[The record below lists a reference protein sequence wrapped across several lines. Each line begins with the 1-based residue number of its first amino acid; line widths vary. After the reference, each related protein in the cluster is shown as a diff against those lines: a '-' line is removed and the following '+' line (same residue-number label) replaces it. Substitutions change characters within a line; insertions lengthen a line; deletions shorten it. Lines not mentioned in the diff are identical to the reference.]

1 MDLKTIKENLTFP
14 IKAPQYRVGVD
25 GFMSYANSSLTHDGR
40 LRCPCVK
47 CVNNKLLNPDDVNYH
62 LLQYG
67 IMRNYSTWVF
77 HGESVD
83 QVSTSP
89 STEPM
94 VEKET
99 MTHMDMRQLRRFLYP
114 KSLEKWILKSI
125 GHKWRDYKCLLKGKG
140 YDDDT
145 DINTLY
151 DNCPDDDVEYDQ
163 WVSLVNFWRSEE
175 GQRRSSRSK
184 ESLEKAKV
192 KPIHT
197 TGTKSHARVREEMK
211 KSSNKSPTRTQVYL
225 KCHQHESEADIT
237 NQIKNVVT
245 EQGDQEL
252 DLDDDPVSKV
262 LGKDKY
268 GRVRG
273 LGLGVKPSDIG
284 DPSYPRFCNGLNMS
298 TDNEAAIIH
307 YFRRLEGVV
316 QKLRNRVKR
325 QGITIRKV
333 KRKLQDHDISLSDE
347 SESDADLVSSDS
359 DLGEEHDNQ

>member
-1 MDLKTIKENLTFP
+1 MDLNTIKENLTFP

-25 GFMSYANSSLTHDGR
+25 GFMSFANNTLTHDGR

-67 IMRNYSTWVF
+67 IMRNYSTWIF

-83 QVSTSP
+83 QVPTST
-89 STEPM
+89 STEPT

-99 MTHMDMRQLRRFLYP
+99 LTHMDMRQL
-114 KSLEKWILKSI
+114 
-125 GHKWRDYKCLLKGKG
+125 
-140 YDDDT
+140 
-145 DINTLY
+145 
-151 DNCPDDDVEYDQ
+151 
-163 WVSLVNFWRSEE
+163 
-175 GQRRSSRSK
+175 
-184 ESLEKAKV
+184 
-192 KPIHT
+192 
-197 TGTKSHARVREEMK
+197 
-211 KSSNKSPTRTQVYL
+211 
-225 KCHQHESEADIT
+225 
-237 NQIKNVVT
+237 NQIKNVAT

-273 LGLGVKPSDIG
+273 LGLGVKPSDVG

-298 TDNEAAIIH
+298 TDNEAAVIH

-316 QKLRNRVKR
+316 QRLRTRVKR
-325 QGITIRKV
+325 QGIIIIKV
-333 KRKLQDHDISLSDE
+333 KRKLRDHDISLSDE
-347 SESDADLVSSDS
+347 SESDADIFSSKSDS
-359 DLGEEHDNQ
+359 EAEAEHDNQ

>member
-1 MDLKTIKENLTFP
+1 MF
-14 IKAPQYRVGVD
+14 
-25 GFMSYANSSLTHDGR
+25 
-40 LRCPCVK
+40 
-47 CVNNKLLNPDDVNYH
+47 
-62 LLQYG
+62 
-67 IMRNYSTWVF
+67 W
-77 HGESVD
+77 
-83 QVSTSP
+83 
-89 STEPM
+89 
-94 VEKET
+94 
-99 MTHMDMRQLRRFLYP
+99 RRFLYP

-145 DINTLY
+145 DVSTLY
-151 DNCPDDDVEYDQ
+151 DNCADDDVEYDQ
-163 WVSLVNFWRSEE
+163 WVSLVNFKRSEE
-175 GQRRSSRSK
+175 EQRRSNRSK

-197 TGTKSHARVREEMK
+197 SGTKSHARVREEMK
-211 KSSNKSPTRTQVYL
+211 KSSNKIPTRTQVYL
-225 KCHQHESEADIT
+225 KCHQHESEEEIT

-252 DLDDDPVSKV
+252 DLVDEPVSKV

-284 DPSYPRFCNGLNMS
+284 DSSYPRFCNGLNMS
-298 TDNEAAIIH
+298 TDNKAAIIH
-307 YFRRLEGVV
+307 YFCRLEGVA

-333 KRKLQDHDISLSDE
+333 KRKLQDHDISLSAE
-347 SESDADLVSSDS
+347 SESNADLVSSDS
-359 DLGEEHDNQ
+359 DLGEGHDNQ

>member
-25 GFMSYANSSLTHDGR
+25 SFMSYANSSLTHDGR

-67 IMRNYSTWVF
+67 IMRNYSTW
-77 HGESVD
+77 
-83 QVSTSP
+83 
-89 STEPM
+89 
-94 VEKET
+94 
-99 MTHMDMRQLRRFLYP
+99 RRFLYP

-175 GQRRSSRSK
+175 GQRRSNRSK

-237 NQIKNVVT
+237 NQIKNVLT

-268 GRVRG
+268 GRVHG

-333 KRKLQDHDISLSDE
+333 KRKLHDHDISLSDE
-347 SESDADLVSSDS
+347 SESDADLVSSNS

>member
-1 MDLKTIKENLTFP
+1 MDLNTIKENLTFP

-25 GFMSYANSSLTHDGR
+25 GFMSYANSTLTHDGR

-47 CVNNKLLNPDDVNYH
+47 CVNTKLLNPDDVNYH

-83 QVSTSP
+83 QI
-89 STEPM
+89 
-94 VEKET
+94 
-99 MTHMDMRQLRRFLYP
+99 RFLYP

-140 YDDDT
+140 YDDNT

-151 DNCPDDDVEYDQ
+151 DNCPDEDVDYDQ
-163 WVSLVNFWRSEE
+163 WVSLVNFWR
-175 GQRRSSRSK
+175 RSNRSK

-211 KSSNKSPTRTQVYL
+211 KSSNKSLTRTQVYL

-237 NQIKNVVT
+237 ANQIKNVAT

-252 DLDDDPVSKV
+252 DLDDDPVSQV
-262 LGKDKY
+262 LGKDKH

-273 LGLGVKPSDIG
+273 LGLGVKPSDLG
-284 DPSYPRFCNGLNMS
+284 DPSYPRFCNGLNMY
-298 TDNEAAIIH
+298 TDNEAAVIH

-316 QKLRNRVKR
+316 QRMRARVKR
-325 QGITIRKV
+325 QGITITKV
-333 KRKLQDHDISLSDE
+333 KRKLRDHDISLSDE
-347 SESDADLVSSDS
+347 SESDADPFSSDS
-359 DLGEEHDNQ
+359 DSVVEAEHDDQ

>member
-1 MDLKTIKENLTFP
+1 M
-14 IKAPQYRVGVD
+14 G
-25 GFMSYANSSLTHDGR
+25 
-40 LRCPCVK
+40 
-47 CVNNKLLNPDDVNYH
+47 
-62 LLQYG
+62 
-67 IMRNYSTWVF
+67 F

-83 QVSTSP
+83 QVPTST
-89 STEPM
+89 STEPT

-99 MTHMDMRQLRRFLYP
+99 LTHMDMRQLVHDAFSHSGDDPYIGETWMKVYQSRFLYP

-151 DNCPDDDVEYDQ
+151 DNCPDDDVDYDQ

-175 GQRRSSRSK
+175 GKRRSNRSK

-197 TGTKSHARVREEMK
+197 TGTKSHARVREDMK

-225 KCHQHESEADIT
+225 KCHQHER
-237 NQIKNVVT
+237 
-245 EQGDQEL
+245 DQEL

-273 LGLGVKPSDIG
+273 LGLGVKPSDVG

-298 TDNEAAIIH
+298 TDNEAVVIH
-307 YFRRLEGVV
+307 YFRRLEGSC
-316 QKLRNRVKR
+316 N
-325 QGITIRKV
+325 
-333 KRKLQDHDISLSDE
+333 D
-347 SESDADLVSSDS
+347 
-359 DLGEEHDNQ
+359 

>member
-14 IKAPQYRVGVD
+14 IKAPQYRVRVD

-67 IMRNYSTWVF
+67 IMRNYSTWGF

-94 VEKET
+94 
-99 MTHMDMRQLRRFLYP
+99 RRFLYP

-163 WVSLVNFWRSEE
+163 WVSLVNIWRSEE
-175 GQRRSSRSK
+175 GQRRSNRSK

-197 TGTKSHARVREEMK
+197 TSTKSHARVREEMK
-211 KSSNKSPTRTQVYL
+211 KSSNKSPTQTQVYL
-225 KCHQHESEADIT
+225 KCHQHESEADIM
-237 NQIKNVVT
+237 NQIKNVLT

-298 TDNEAAIIH
+298 TYNEAAIIH

-325 QGITIRKV
+325 QGITIRK
-333 KRKLQDHDISLSDE
+333 
-347 SESDADLVSSDS
+347 
-359 DLGEEHDNQ
+359 